1 MKCPYCGEDNDK
13 VVDSRSM
20 LEGHSIRRR
29 RECLSCSNRFTT
41 YEQIDSIPL
50 MVIKVDKRRE
60 PFNRQKLAHSM
71 RIACQ
76 KRPVSEER
84 ILELARKIEMK
95 LNSLMKK
102 EVDSNLVGEM
112 VMAELRAIDQIAY
125 VRFASVYRDFK
136 AVEEFIAEA
145 SEFLREASSSSSA
158 PSS

>member
-1 MKCPYCGEDNDK
+1 MKCPYCGADNDK

-20 LEGHSIRRR
+20 MEGNSIRRR
-29 RECLSCSNRFTT
+29 RECLSCNNRFTT

-50 MVIKVDKRRE
+50 MVIKRDKRRE
-60 PFNRQKLAHSM
+60 PFNPQKLAHSM

-84 ILELARKIEMK
+84 ILELARKIEMR

-102 EVDSNLVGEM
+102 EIESELIGGM
-112 VMAELRAIDQIAY
+112 VMAELRALDQIAY

-136 AVEEFIAEA
+136 AVEEFIAQA
-145 SEFLREASSSSSA
+145 SELLSK

>member
-20 LEGHSIRRR
+20 MEGNSIRRR
-29 RECLSCSNRFTT
+29 RECLSCNNRFTT

-50 MVIKVDKRRE
+50 MVIKRDKRRE
-60 PFNRQKLAHSM
+60 PFNPQKLAHSM

-84 ILELARKIEMK
+84 IEELTRKIEMK
-95 LNSLMKK
+95 LTSLMKK
-102 EVDSNLVGEM
+102 EIESELIGEM
-112 VMAELRAIDQIAY
+112 VMSELRGLDQIAY

-145 SEFLREASSSSSA
+145 SELLTKPS